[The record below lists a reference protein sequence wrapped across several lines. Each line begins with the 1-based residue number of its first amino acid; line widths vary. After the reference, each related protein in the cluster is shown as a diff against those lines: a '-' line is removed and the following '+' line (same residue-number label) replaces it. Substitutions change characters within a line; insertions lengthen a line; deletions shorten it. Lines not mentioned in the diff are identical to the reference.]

1 MDVAMKR
8 EKSLSQGEKI
18 DQYMPTDSV
27 LRTMQSIDDQKTRE
41 INAISSSDP
50 DRSKKVKEIEAR
62 AKQTKYKAMKNLN
75 TANEKVPQKVKEKM
89 VRRGSIQQPPVLP

>member
-1 MDVAMKR
+1 MDMAMQR

-41 INAISSSDP
+41 INSISSSDP

-75 TANEKVPQKVKEKM
+75 TANEKVPQKVKERM
-89 VRRGSIQQPPVLP
+89 VRRGSLQVPQN

>member
-1 MDVAMKR
+1 MAMKR

-62 AKQTKYKAMKNLN
+62 AK
-75 TANEKVPQKVKEKM
+75 
-89 VRRGSIQQPPVLP
+89 